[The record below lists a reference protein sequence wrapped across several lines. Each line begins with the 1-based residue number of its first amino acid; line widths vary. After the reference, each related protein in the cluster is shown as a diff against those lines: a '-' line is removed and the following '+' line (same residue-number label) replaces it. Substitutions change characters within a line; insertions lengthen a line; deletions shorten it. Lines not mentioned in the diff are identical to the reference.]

1 MQYDVT
7 TPEEYLK
14 ALDADWRRETLLQLR
29 ALITSQAPE
38 LAEGIDYKMLSYR
51 DREGI
56 VFGLNAQ
63 KHYVSVYVG
72 DADKIDPDGS
82 LLAGLD
88 HGKGCIRFKKT
99 TAVAGTR
106 IAEFIARAA
115 EFNRRGV
122 DIGC

>member
-14 ALDADWRRETLLQLR
+14 ALEADWRQDTLLQLR
-29 ALITSQAPE
+29 TIITAHAPE

-51 DREGI
+51 DAEGI

-63 KHYVSVYVG
+63 KHYVSFYVG
-72 DADKIDPDGS
+72 DADKIDADGS
-82 LLAGLD
+82 LLAGMD
-88 HGKGCIRFKKT
+88 RGKGCIRFKKT
-99 TAVAGTR
+99 TAVAETR

>member
-29 ALITSQAPE
+29 EIITSQAPE

-51 DREGI
+51 DAKDI

-63 KHYVSVYVG
+63 KHYVSFYVG
-72 DADKIDPDGS
+72 NASTIDPDGS

-88 HGKGCIRFKKT
+88 HGKGCIRFKKST
-99 TAVAGTR
+99 TVANTG

-115 EFNRRGV
+115 ELNRRGV